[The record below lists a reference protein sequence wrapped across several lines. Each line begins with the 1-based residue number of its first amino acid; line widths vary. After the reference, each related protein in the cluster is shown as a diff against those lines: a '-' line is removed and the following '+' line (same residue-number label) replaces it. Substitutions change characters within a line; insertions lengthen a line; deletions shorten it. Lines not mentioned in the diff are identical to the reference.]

1 MAPQTRLSQTRTPAA
16 HRDPI
21 TDRLFEGGCTAVFL
35 ILLAAAFQAA
45 WPYLR

>member
-1 MAPQTRLSQTRTPAA
+1 MPQARPIQTPPRAA
-16 HRDPI
+16 DRNRI

-45 WPYLR
+45 LPYLR